1 MYLMYLIFRNR
12 ESDKVRQRNMSQTK
26 KQDKNEREVSNLPE
40 KEFKVMVIK
49 MFTGLERSVDK
60 LREKI

>member
-1 MYLMYLIFRNR
+1 MYLIFRNR

>member
-1 MYLMYLIFRNR
+1 MYLIFRNR
-12 ESDKVRQRNMSQTK
+12 ESDKVRPRNMSQTK

-49 MFTGLERSVDK
+49 MFTRLERSVDK